1 MVCGITDI
9 DVCTTFKRT
18 IIGLVITDKFACIV
32 ISTEGVERHRLIP
45 QIRAADSLWDIG
57 IARKFSSYQ
66 FGGGCGV
73 LDGNAFVLV
82 NDIISIVVLKWCQGE
97 VALVIASSTVLVI
110 TRFFTATV
118 DISMTIRI
126 HSCFCGCSAIGND
139 DTIGSF
145 CFTRKKAE
153 SPNLGILGRRNIF
166 SQTDVTIV
174 ASLTQ
179 IEICQFTIG
188 ANRVATFCLDGNLI
202 GVNDVESPTVFSR
215 SRKRVIASKRCIRV
229 VIVVSLL

>member
-1 MVCGITDI
+1 MGELLVIFLSVLMSQGAIVVIDIFAVHLDVQDTGALQMQYLVSIGKVVGGITDI
-9 DVCTTFKRT
+9 DVCTTYKWCT
-18 IIGLVITDKFACIV
+18 IGLVITDKFACIV

-66 FGGGCGV
+66 FGGGSGV
-73 LDGNAFVLV
+73 LDSYAVIRV

-97 VALVIASSTVLVI
+97 VALIISSSTVIVI
-110 TRFFTATV
+110 TRFSTATV

-126 HSCFCGCSAIGND
+126 HSSISACSTIGHY

-145 CFTRKKAE
+145 CSTRKQAE

-174 ASLTQ
+174 TA
-179 IEICQFTIG
+179 FT
-188 ANRVATFCLDGNLI
+188 
-202 GVNDVESPTVFSR
+202 
-215 SRKRVIASKRCIRV
+215 
-229 VIVVSLL
+229 